1 MPSSDPQTTATGP
14 TGAIV
19 VGIDGSEGSLV
30 ALRAAATEARL
41 RGTSLEVVVVWHPG
55 VVGSMPVFGV
65 GTPVDEQLEELRRG
79 LEGTLADEGLAESD
93 LEVRRRVVNGHAA
106 EVLVEASSSAALVV
120 VGSRGHGGV
129 AGKVLGS
136 VSQQVVAHGRCPV
149 MVVPHTGR

>member
-1 MPSSDPQTTATGP
+1 MASSDPQTTALATG
-14 TGAIV
+14 TIV

-30 ALRAAATEARL
+30 ALRTAATEARL
-41 RGTSLEVVVVWHPG
+41 RGSVLEVVVVWHPG
-55 VVGSMPVFGV
+55 IVGSMPVFGV
-65 GTPVDEQLEELRRG
+65 GTPVDEQLDELRRG

-106 EVLVEASSSAALVV
+106 EVLVEASSDAALVV

-136 VSQQVVAHGRCPV
+136 VSQQVVAHARCPV
-149 MVVPHTGR
+149 MVVPHAGR